1 MTEKPVKKHKTTSPR
16 QVVQDAVSNKL
27 RAYYE
32 EISRQDIPQRH
43 LDLLN
48 ALDKV
53 GDRED

>member
-53 GDRED
+53 GDREN